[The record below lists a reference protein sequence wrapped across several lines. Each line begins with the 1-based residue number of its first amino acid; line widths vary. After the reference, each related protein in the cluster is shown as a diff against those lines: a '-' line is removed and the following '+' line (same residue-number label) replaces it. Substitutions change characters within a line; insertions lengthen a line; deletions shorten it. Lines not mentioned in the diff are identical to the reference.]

1 MSLQSAPAEVRD
13 AYLACDPR
21 QQKYIDGVLAG
32 KFHDVAMLEA
42 GYAPS
47 TARSKAG
54 KVAKLANVAKVL
66 SWHAS
71 VALAKQSLTV
81 DRLVEEMTD
90 IALFDPA
97 DIFTEGNKLMPV
109 REWPVAAR
117 RAFSGWDAN
126 GMPKFSDKKGAV
138 DSITRIK
145 GWDAKEKQSNQQVVV
160 GVVIVPQKAGE
171 PNQVIEAVEV
181 AMPITQQSA
190 TTRVFQVKA

>member
-1 MSLQSAPAEVRD
+1 MTLPTAPADVLA
-13 AYLACDPR
+13 AYNKLPDR
-21 QQKYIDGVLAG
+21 QQKYVDGMLTG
-32 KFHDVAMLEA
+32 KYHDDAMREA

-54 KVAKLANVAKVL
+54 KLAKLPNVAKVL
-66 SWHAS
+66 AWHAS
-71 VALAKQSLTV
+71 VVLAKQSLTV
-81 DRLVEEMTD
+81 DRLVEEMAD

-97 DIFTEGNKLMPV
+97 DIFTEENKLMPV

-126 GMPKFSDKKGAV
+126 GFPKFSDKKGAV

-181 AMPITQQSA
+181 AMPITQQLA